1 MRCIGSGSHEKKSFV
16 AVERDT
22 PEHRTFRKQFCAYLT
37 ALNAERLV
45 FIDESYCKTGMCREY
60 GWSQRG
66 CRAQGKR
73 PFRSWKTVSLI
84 GAIRLGDRPRLM
96 THRGPVNGKIFL
108 KFVKQYLVPWL
119 KPGDVVVMDNL
130 NFHKMTSVRAL
141 IEAVGAKPIYLP
153 TYSPELNPIELW
165 WADMKRVLRKLA
177 ITIEAELRQA
187 ARRLRS
193 SLALTKIAGWFRK
206 ALREAQIK

>member
-1 MRCIGSGSHEKKSFV
+1 M

-22 PEHRTFRKQFCAYLT
+22 PEHRTFRKQFCAYIT
-37 ALNAERLV
+37 ALNAQRLV
-45 FIDESYCKTGMCREY
+45 FIDESYCKTGMCREH

-66 CRAQGKR
+66 SRAKGKR

-96 THRGPVNGKIFL
+96 THRGPVNGKIFI
-108 KFVKQYLVPWL
+108 KFVKRYLVPWL
-119 KPGDVVVMDNL
+119 RPGDVVVMDNL
-130 NFHKMTSVRAL
+130 NFHKMKTVRAL
-141 IEAVGAKPIYLP
+141 IEAAGATPIYLP

-165 WADMKRVLRKLA
+165 WADMKRALRKLA
-177 ITIEAELRQA
+177 INIEAELRQA

-193 SLALTKIAGWFRK
+193 SLPLTKIAGWFRK
-206 ALREAQIK
+206 ALREAQLK